1 MKRYAYGWIT
11 VLFFLVSIVG
21 HWLFGWYAF
30 LQDAAAHA
38 QQPVSAIMRL
48 RWAATPSRTGN
59 RNSFSSCGRWSASLT
74 PVRRLTSLE
83 GK

>member
-11 VLFFLVSIVG
+11 VLFFLVSIAG

-30 LQDAAAHA
+30 CRTPPHM
-38 QQPVSAIMRL
+38 PNNRSSPSMRC
-48 RWAATPSRTGN
+48 RWGATPSRTAIGIP
-59 RNSFSSCGRWSASLT
+59 SAPVAGSGPRL